1 MLFIKLKMAQGLLY
15 HLFGSCSGMK
25 VALTVWEKRISPV
38 FDSAAM
44 LLIAE
49 IENSEVTAKYT
60 EPFNPEMPSQLAM
73 SLNVQDVDTLI
84 CGAISEVPAD
94 MIEAEGIKLIPFIS
108 GDVYEILN
116 FYAKG
121 IPIVPE
127 FLMPG
132 CGRGQ
137 RKCKKRDTLSGRKK
151 EVNNVAQTNIPLTMG
166 KNPGRCK
173 GRKMV
178 GKKCKGSGQD
188 SPDWSKG
195 INVFKDH

>member
-1 MLFIKLKMAQGLLY
+1 
-15 HLFGSCSGMK
+15 MK

-49 IENSEVTAKYT
+49 IENSKVTAKYT

-108 GDVYEILN
+108 GDVFEVLN
-116 FYAKG
+116 SYAKG

-137 RKCKKRDTLSGRKK
+137 RKCKNRETLSGRKK
-151 EVNNVAQTNIPLTMG
+151 ELINVAQTNNPLSMG

-178 GKKCKGSGQD
+178 GKKCKDSGQN
-188 SPDWSKG
+188 SSDWSKG
-195 INVFKDH
+195 RSVLREQ

>member
-1 MLFIKLKMAQGLLY
+1 
-15 HLFGSCSGMK
+15 MK

-49 IENSEVTAKYT
+49 IENSEVTVKHT
-60 EPFNPEMPSQLAM
+60 EPFNPEMASQLAM
-73 SLNVQDVDTLI
+73 SLSFQDVDTLI

-108 GDVYEILN
+108 GDVFEILN
-116 FYAKG
+116 SYAKG

-137 RKCKKRDTLSGRKK
+137 RKCKNSDALSCREKK
-151 EVNNVAQTNIPLTMG
+151 VTNTAQTSSPLTMG
-166 KNPGRCK
+166 KSPGRCK
-173 GRKMV
+173 GRKSA
-178 GKKCKGSGQD
+178 GKRCKGQNKDSSGL
-188 SPDWSKG
+188 SK
-195 INVFKDH
+195 